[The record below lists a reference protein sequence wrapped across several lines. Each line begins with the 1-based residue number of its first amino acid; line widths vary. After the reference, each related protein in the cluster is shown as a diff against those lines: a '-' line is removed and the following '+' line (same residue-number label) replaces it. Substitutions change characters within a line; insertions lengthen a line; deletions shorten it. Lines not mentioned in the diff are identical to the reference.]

1 MSVFVLRSVPSALWT
16 RLTHALTRRG
26 MNRQQAIEQAID
38 EWCTRVEASEQGG
51 DTVASVRVSGQVSS
65 V

>member
-1 MSVFVLRSVPSALWT
+1 MSVFVLREVPLPLWT
-16 RLTHALTRRG
+16 RLTHAITKRSL
-26 MNRQQAIEQAID
+26 NRQHAIEQAID

-51 DTVASVRVSGQVSS
+51 DTVASVRMSGQVSG